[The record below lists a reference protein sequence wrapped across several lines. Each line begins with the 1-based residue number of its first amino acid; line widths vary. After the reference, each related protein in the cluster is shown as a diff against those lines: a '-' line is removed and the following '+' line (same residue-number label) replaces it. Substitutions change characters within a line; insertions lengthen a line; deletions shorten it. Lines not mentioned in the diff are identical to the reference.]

1 MKRKPKIPAKRAPM
15 LEGYDGAKT
24 KTRQGSPA
32 LLGVGGVHLPINKKW
47 RGFNLKRFD
56 AILEKDIS
64 GYDGEF
70 SQLIAEAPALY
81 KMMTRLL
88 DDKALPRSMSPLVIA
103 AIAYFILP
111 EDIIPEEKYGPV
123 GYVDDIYL
131 CAFVANEV
139 AKESASPDILA
150 RNWDGKVPIVNLVK
164 EILDREKELIGNKKD
179 RIMQYIGYDQLGPAT
194 SDSVD

>member
-1 MKRKPKIPAKRAPM
+1 M
-15 LEGYDGAKT
+15 
-24 KTRQGSPA
+24 
-32 LLGVGGVHLPINKKW
+32 
-47 RGFNLKRFD
+47 KRFD

-70 SQLIAEAPALY
+70 SQLIAQAPALY

-88 DDKALPRSMSPLVIA
+88 DDQALPRSMSPLVIA

-111 EDIIPEEKYGPV
+111 EDIIPEEKYGPI

-139 AKESASPDILA
+139 AKESSSTEILA

-164 EILDREKELIGNKKD
+164 EILDRENELIGDKKD
-179 RIMQYIGYDQLGPAT
+179 RIMQYIGYDQLGLAS

>member
-1 MKRKPKIPAKRAPM
+1 M
-15 LEGYDGAKT
+15 
-24 KTRQGSPA
+24 
-32 LLGVGGVHLPINKKW
+32 
-47 RGFNLKRFD
+47 KRFD

-70 SQLIAEAPALY
+70 SQLIHQAPALY

-88 DDKALPRSMSPLVIA
+88 DDRALPRSMSPLVIA

-111 EDIIPEEKYGPV
+111 EDIIPEEKYGPI

-150 RNWDGKVPIVNLVK
+150 RNWEGKVPVATLVK
-164 EILDREKELIGNKKD
+164 EILDREKELIGDKKD
-179 RIMQYIGYDQLGPAT
+179 SIMQYIGYDQLGLSQT
-194 SDSVD
+194 DCID

>member
-1 MKRKPKIPAKRAPM
+1 MI
-15 LEGYDGAKT
+15 
-24 KTRQGSPA
+24 
-32 LLGVGGVHLPINKKW
+32 GV
-47 RGFNLKRFD
+47 FDLKRFD

-64 GYDGEF
+64 GYDGKF
-70 SQLIAEAPALY
+70 SRLIAEAPALY
-81 KMMTRLL
+81 KLMTRLL
-88 DDKALPRSMSPLVIA
+88 DDPDCPRSMSPLVIA

-111 EDIIPEEKYGPV
+111 EDIIPEEKFGPF

-150 RNWDGKVPIVNLVK
+150 RNWEGKAPIDELVK
-164 EILDREKELIGNKKD
+164 EILDREKELIGD
-179 RIMQYIGYDQLGPAT
+179 ERERIMQYIGYNQLGMTP